1 MLGINT
7 GTALGVEINEQ
18 RLLLAEM
25 KKKGDTWLLQKVVQ
39 AAIPSEV
46 MSDGKVNQVDTLAE
60 LLKETLRSAKIR
72 SKTTHLV
79 VPSQYVVIR
88 QLQLPDLPKKQLS
101 KVIDFELQNSIHLPF
116 EDPIYDFVKLGKVN
130 REQPLEDGEESD
142 VDECEVTLI
151 ASSQSAIDP
160 VVEAAKRAGLKPV
173 SVDIRALALER
184 AYRRFAETDDQRTI
198 LFVDVAESSTDLHI
212 FSGETLKFTR
222 NIPMLLEQYKIEE
235 ERIKPFDVL
244 EILEYFQENTNFR
257 SYTEDLSYE
266 IERSVNFFRYT
277 LNNRD
282 EALSEIVLTGLMPKS
297 GIFAAYL
304 QERLPDMKVSVMPF
318 AGLELSEHVQESDFD
333 PYEFAIPVG
342 LALKE
347 VK

>member
-1 MLGINT
+1 MLGFT
-7 GTALGVEINEQ
+7 SETSLGVEINEQ

-25 KKKGDTWLLQKVVQ
+25 KKKGSKWILQKVVQ
-39 AAIPSEV
+39 AAIPTEV
-46 MSDGKVNQVDTLAE
+46 MHDGKVKQVDTLAE
-60 LLKETLRSAKIR
+60 LLKDTMREAKIR
-72 SKTTHLV
+72 CKKTHLV

-101 KVIDFELQNSIHLPF
+101 KLIDFELQNSIHLPF
-116 EDPIYDFVKLGKVN
+116 EDPIYDFVKLGQAVT
-130 REQPLEDGEESD
+130 EQTDFEE
-142 VDECEVTLI
+142 ETPAIPACEVTLI
-151 ASSQSAIDP
+151 ASSKSAIHP
-160 VVEAAKRAGLKPV
+160 VVEAAQRAGLKPV
-173 SVDIRALALER
+173 SVDIRALALAR
-184 AYRRFAETDDQRTI
+184 AYRRFATEEGQRTI

-222 NIPMLLEQYKIEE
+222 NVPMSLDNYKIEE
-235 ERIKPFDVL
+235 ERIKPFHVL

-257 SYTEDLSYE
+257 SFTQDLAHE

-304 QERLPDMKVSVMPF
+304 QERLPDMRVSVMPF
-318 AGLELSEHVQESDFD
+318 SGLEMSPYVQASDFD
-333 PYEFAIPVG
+333 AYEFAIPVG